1 MSSLPHPAPGLLVAV
16 LTVELVAC
24 RKGDDASP
32 GLRGGAGP
40 SAVFRVGDHVDIC
53 VISRHLE
60 PNNLACMRDLD
71 IDATKRKYLVLK
83 SRVHWQ
89 NSRGFGY
96 ISLLPQIIFCSMFF
110 FQVNKVS
117 YDRPIYKG
125 VVECDGT
132 GVCGSDYDLEE
143 HVNVRRPIYP
153 LELEAPPLSEE
164 EALAQSLTV
173 DAGAEE

>member
-1 MSSLPHPAPGLLVAV
+1 MQLLTLIVV
-16 LTVELVAC
+16 C
-24 RKGDDASP
+24 RKSDDASP

-40 SAVFRVGDHVDIC
+40 SAVFRVGDRVDIC

-71 IDATKRKYLVLK
+71 IDATSRKYLVLK

-89 NSRGFGY
+89 NSRGFG
-96 ISLLPQIIFCSMFF
+96 
-110 FQVNKVS
+110 
-117 YDRPIYKG
+117 PIYKG

-132 GVCGSDYDLEE
+132 GVCGSDYNLEE

-153 LELEAPPLSEE
+153 LEQHAPPLSEA
-164 EALAQSLTV
+164 EALAQNYITA
-173 DAGAEE
+173 DASAED

>member
-1 MSSLPHPAPGLLVAV
+1 MSSLQPPGPGLLVAV

-40 SAVFRVGDHVDIC
+40 SAVFRVGDRVDIC

-89 NSRGFGY
+89 NSRGFG
-96 ISLLPQIIFCSMFF
+96 
-110 FQVNKVS
+110 
-117 YDRPIYKG
+117 PIYKG

-164 EALAQSLTV
+164 EALVQSLTV

>member
-1 MSSLPHPAPGLLVAV
+1 MD
-16 LTVELVAC
+16 
-24 RKGDDASP
+24 DDASP

-40 SAVFRVGDHVDIC
+40 SAVFRVGDRVDIC

-89 NSRGFGY
+89 NSRGFG
-96 ISLLPQIIFCSMFF
+96 
-110 FQVNKVS
+110 
-117 YDRPIYKG
+117 PIYKG

-173 DAGAEE
+173 DAGTEE